1 MLVVVIIFT
10 FGNVKDC
17 LMKILRFL
25 LQLIIA
31 LGRTGRNVII
41 FGVDMSLSTKID
53 SKKKFGKCPT
63 QRLEFT
69 LSAEKMY

>member
-1 MLVVVIIFT
+1 
-10 FGNVKDC
+10 
-17 LMKILRFL
+17 MKILRFL

-41 FGVDMSLSTKID
+41 FGVDMNLSTKID